1 MFGSDAGIGWYICFA
16 ASSSQL
22 RGVSC
27 SPRSMPPIADAL
39 EVEHLQILGAWS
51 QVGRCRGAKLRD
63 QVHDAFFGSGTI
75 SKRELL
81 NWPRSRRIFTIRLRS
96 MRTAMRPL
104 PALQPVDRPE
114 PDGWCKVLV
123 QFMKAGLSRSVRT
136 TYRTKMSRP
145 ICKQYPLQFPLRCR
159 LDAAAVAAR
168 RLRGS
173 LLRQP

>member
-39 EVEHLQILGAWS
+39 DVDHLQILGAWS

-63 QVHDAFFGSGTI
+63 QVHGGFFGSGTI
-75 SKRELL
+75 SKRDLL
-81 NWPRSRRIFTIRLRS
+81 NWPRSRRVFTIRLRS

-104 PALQPVDRPE
+104 PALQPVGRPE
-114 PDGWCKVLV
+114 PDGCCKAPV
-123 QFMKAGLSRSVRT
+123 QFTKAGLAPSLRK
-136 TYRTKMSRP
+136 TYKTKMSRR
-145 ICKQYPLQFPLRCR
+145 ICMQRPLRSPPQCR
-159 LDAAAVAAR
+159 QDTAMADAR
-168 RLRGS
+168 RPQAS
-173 LLRQP
+173 SPQPP